1 MKPHQS
7 VPVDPLALV
16 HPKVHELF
24 GRFELIRLGHEQSL
38 EHVTEM
44 PNVELVVKVRCSLSE
59 IRSNLFDGSRR
70 GLVDVVV
77 YPTV

>member
-1 MKPHQS
+1 
-7 VPVDPLALV
+7 
-16 HPKVHELF
+16 
-24 GRFELIRLGHEQSL
+24 
-38 EHVTEM
+38 M